1 MVKEERDIVEVP
13 VCSGSQ
19 LENKRIKDVAWPAR
33 TLVVDIMR
41 GQEQLVP
48 EKNTIIRAGDF
59 LYILT
64 QTETAE
70 EVRALGSD
78 LRNGE
83 KQ

>member
-1 MVKEERDIVEVP
+1 
-13 VCSGSQ
+13 
-19 LENKRIKDVAWPAR
+19 
-33 TLVVDIMR
+33 
-41 GQEQLVP
+41 VP